1 MGEFFGIDKCRGLRP
16 GVVKDSGEEVH
27 QQISAGVLKNL
38 IFTVNV
44 TVGHRSQ

>member
-1 MGEFFGIDKCRGLRP
+1 MGEFFGIDTCRGLRP

-27 QQISAGVLKNL
+27 QQISAGVLNL

>member
-1 MGEFFGIDKCRGLRP
+1 MGKFLGIDTCRGLRP
-16 GVVKDSGEEVH
+16 GVVMDLGEDVC